1 MTGGKIQITG
11 LREFQRALKAADA
24 GLPQRLKMVLADVS
38 DTVIKAAE
46 PDVPNISGAA
56 RGSLKRRLGGREARI
71 AAGGRRAPYYPWL
84 DFGGEGRVRGRP
96 AARPFIRGGRY
107 LYPALDR
114 KRDDITQTLSEAMTA
129 LARDAGLD
137 VT

>member
-24 GLPQRLKMVLADVS
+24 GLSQRLKLVLADVS
-38 DTVIKAAE
+38 DVVVKAAT
-46 PDVPNISGAA
+46 PDVPRRSGAA
-56 RGSLKRRLGGREARI
+56 RSSLKRRLSAREARI
-71 AAGGRRAPYYPWL
+71 AAGGRKAPYYPWL
-84 DFGGEGRVRGRP
+84 DFGGEGKTKGRP
-96 AARPFIRGGRY
+96 SYRTYLRGGRFM
-107 LYPALDR
+107 YPALDR
-114 KRDDITQTLSEAMTA
+114 KRGDITETLAEAMTG